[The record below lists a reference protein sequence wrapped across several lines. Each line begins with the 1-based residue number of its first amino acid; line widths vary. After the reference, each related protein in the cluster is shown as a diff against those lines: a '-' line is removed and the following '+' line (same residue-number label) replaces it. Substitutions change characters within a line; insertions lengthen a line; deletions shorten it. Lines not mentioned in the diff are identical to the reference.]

1 MADTVSLIIQTAF
14 NFILIGIFFFTSVCY
29 AINATIDYIDFPESV
44 CEMRSI
50 KLIFHQIAY
59 LPNCIGAV
67 DGTIIPIKGKTGPE
81 EPAYF
86 CRKNFHADLWMNIQA
101 VADANMRL
109 IIIYAFAYVNLLKK
123 YAFFQIC
130 NRFD

>member
-1 MADTVSLIIQTAF
+1 
-14 NFILIGIFFFTSVCY
+14 
-29 AINATIDYIDFPESV
+29 
-44 CEMRSI
+44 MRSI

-81 EPAYF
+81 EPAYV